1 MTTTAVTESPV
12 NYLNVKHTVASW
24 LFTKDHKRIGL
35 MYMLTVTLAFLVGAT
50 FAGLIRLELAT
61 PQGDLLSSD
70 TYNRVFTMHGIAMVF
85 FVLIPAVPAI
95 LGNFVCRLLLEK
107 KNEIGRAHV

>member
-50 FAGLIRLELAT
+50 FRSEEHTSEL
-61 PQGDLLSSD
+61 QS
-70 TYNRVFTMHGIAMVF
+70 H
-85 FVLIPAVPAI
+85 
-95 LGNFVCRLLLEK
+95 
-107 KNEIGRAHV
+107 